1 MKERLKELRNAL
13 SLTQSEFASRI
24 GTVRSTI
31 AGYELGK
38 RIPSNAVIVSICKE
52 FHANESWLRTGEGN
66 MFLDSPLKEQI
77 KAWVDEILVDQPE
90 AYKLRLAAALAELD
104 EAGWKA
110 IYTLA
115 VKLVGVV
122 TVGDLP
128 KEEAGSDEE
137 DEEERLER
145 EAEMVKQSYIES
157 HRKGGKS
164 SGSSGGDTSTG

>member
-77 KAWVDEILVDQPE
+77 KAWVDGILVDQSE

-104 EAGWKA
+104 ETGWKV
-110 IYTLA
+110 IYDLA
-115 VKLVGVV
+115 VKLVGEV
-122 TVGDLP
+122 TKSEVATT
-128 KEEAGSDEE
+128 EEAEDDE
-137 DEEERLER
+137 DEEARLER

-157 HRKGGKS
+157 HRKGGRS
-164 SGSSGGDTSTG
+164 SGSSGGDTSIG